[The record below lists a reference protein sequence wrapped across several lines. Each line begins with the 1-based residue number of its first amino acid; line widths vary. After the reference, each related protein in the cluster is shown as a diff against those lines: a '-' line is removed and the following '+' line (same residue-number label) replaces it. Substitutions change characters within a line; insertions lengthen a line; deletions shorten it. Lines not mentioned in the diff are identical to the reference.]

1 MDPSNHDKALLSR
14 LNALKPS
21 SINLESNPNPLHPFP
36 ALSPPNATDITT
48 RFKSLKSVSKKKNN
62 PDALIASIATATAD
76 TEDAPPSPTVEKLLA
91 DLGPEEQWNIE
102 KDEGNQIRELMEEAR
117 GVLASQSKD
126 KHAGSVDSEKEQEGE
141 NRGKDKDREV
151 AEEAGVEHN
160 KEDDDDEEEEAA
172 LQLQRILDELEI
184 EDTDPHSPPPSPQS
198 QPPQHL
204 TSPIPT
210 TSESKDNN
218 EQHTSPFS
226 LPSVPTT
233 LPSTLPSTPKPT
245 STSITNAKDPT
256 TPWCTICLSNAVVR
270 CQGCDD
276 DLYCWGCWTEGHVG
290 EAAGWEDRGH
300 RWVGVGAWRGKGM
313 GRGREGG

>member
-36 ALSPPNATDITT
+36 ALNPQDATDITT

-62 PDALIASIATATAD
+62 PDALVASIATETAD
-76 TEDAPPSPTVEKLLA
+76 NEDAPPSPTVEELLA

-117 GVLASQSKD
+117 GVLDSQSKD
-126 KHAGSVDSEKEQEGE
+126 KHAGSVGSTEEEKGEGMDA
-141 NRGKDKDREV
+141 GRE
-151 AEEAGVEHN
+151 G
-160 KEDDDDEEEEAA
+160 KEDDDDDEEAS

-184 EDTDPHSPPPSPQS
+184 EDTDPHSPPPSPQP

-210 TSESKDNN
+210 TTKTNDNN
-218 EQHTSPFS
+218 EQHTSPFD
-226 LPSVPTT
+226 LPSVPTS
-233 LPSTLPSTPKPT
+233 LPSNPKPT
-245 STSITNAKDPT
+245 STSITNTKDPT
-256 TPWCTICLSNAVVR
+256 TTWCTICLANAVVR

-276 DLYCWGCWTEGHVG
+276 DLYCWG
-290 EAAGWEDRGH
+290 
-300 RWVGVGAWRGKGM
+300 
-313 GRGREGG
+313 